1 MLDRM
6 EGVDYGLYKRNYID
20 TPKGKALVYTYC
32 GNVRGCPQ
40 IKDWKEWQ
48 NSNKNKKINIPN
60 SKIVIC
66 K

>member
-1 MLDRM
+1 M
-6 EGVDYGLYKRNYID
+6 RNYID